1 MQSSP
6 DSAAGWLVLFCGLAF
21 LAAMGGGALPTLVR
35 LTHTRLQV
43 AISFVSGLMLGLGVL
58 HLLPHAA
65 GELRSVDQA
74 SAWLMA
80 GFLVMFIL
88 QRFLDFHHHDVP
100 ETESEHTHHGGCQHH
115 HEAAPVAAGG
125 SARPLDWVGIA
136 IGLSVHSL
144 FDGLALAS
152 AAVAG
157 QQGHGMALAWGTA
170 LAVILHKPFSALAIT
185 TLMAAS
191 NAPRR
196 WHHLVNAAFALV
208 TPIGAVL
215 FFLGGAEFAAAHPTV
230 LGAALA
236 FSAGTFVCVACADL
250 LPELQFHSHDRI
262 KLTVALLVGL
272 AVAVLIGRF
281 GHASHDHNHLEG
293 APHGPSHDH
302 DHDHDHNH
310 DHDHGG
316 IWPGWSGDGLAVA
329 NFYWPEPGVTT
340 RTCPGSKCP
349 GDPGRV

>member
-6 DSAAGWLVLFCGLAF
+6 DSAALWLVLFCGLAF
-21 LAAMGGGALPTLVR
+21 LAAMGGGALPTLIR

-74 SAWLMA
+74 AAWLMG
-80 GFLVMFIL
+80 GFLLMFLL

-100 ETESEHTHHGGCQHH
+100 ETEPEHAHAGGCHH
-115 HEAAPVAAGG
+115 HEDAAAVAPG

-136 IGLSVHSL
+136 IGLSIHSL

-170 LAVILHKPFSALAIT
+170 LAVILHKPFSAMAIT

-215 FFLGGAEFAAAHPTV
+215 FFLGAGDFATTHPTV

-262 KLTVALLVGL
+262 KLSLALVVGL

-281 GHASHDHNHLEG
+281 GHASHDHDHLEDIPHD
-293 APHGPSHDH
+293 APHDH
-302 DHDHDHNH
+302 DHDHDH
-310 DHDHGG
+310 DHGRLG
-316 IWPGWSGDGLAVA
+316 PGPSSIRFESASLALR
-329 NFYWPEPGVTT
+329 EESVTT
-340 RTCPGSKCP
+340 RTCPGSGCP
-349 GDPGRV
+349 GDPAPV

>member
-1 MQSSP
+1 MRQPHPERGSP
-6 DSAAGWLVLFCGLAF
+6 
-21 LAAMGGGALPTLVR
+21 
-35 LTHTRLQV
+35 
-43 AISFVSGLMLGLGVL
+43 
-58 HLLPHAA
+58 
-65 GELRSVDQA
+65 
-74 SAWLMA
+74 
-80 GFLVMFIL
+80 
-88 QRFLDFHHHDVP
+88 
-100 ETESEHTHHGGCQHH
+100 
-115 HEAAPVAAGG
+115 
-125 SARPLDWVGIA
+125 ARPLDWVGIA

-215 FFLGGAEFAAAHPTV
+215 FFLGGAEFAAAHPAV

-262 KLTVALLVGL
+262 KLTAALLVGL

-281 GHASHDHNHLEG
+281 GHVA
-293 APHGPSHDH
+293 HDH
-302 DHDHDHNH
+302 DHLENPAPDPAHDHDHNH

-316 IWPGWSGDGLAVA
+316 IRPGWAESGFAFGSGCCR
-329 NFYWPEPGVTT
+329 ESGTT
-340 RTCPGSKCP
+340 RRTCPGSECP